1 MNVNQC
7 KAVGPSSDPNY
18 GPIAATCHNNCKG
31 VDPSAII
38 GAGVAAVV
46 ASGVAG
52 QAALPVAGAL
62 GLGGLGAVGG
72 GAALMQ
78 MVERTRCAP
87 TQCSVSSARGLY
99 SSLTSSCSETGS
111 LLPCDLQKRK
121 VFLSTLLITP
131 HPHQFID

>member
-1 MNVNQC
+1 MNFLLTYVTIQC
-7 KAVGPSSDPNY
+7 GNGQGKV
-18 GPIAATCHNNCKG
+18 ATCHNNCKG

-62 GLGGLGAVGG
+62 GVGGLGAVGG

-78 MVERTRCAP
+78 MVDLRTQTETE
-87 TQCSVSSARGLY
+87 TQCTSAECLVG
-99 SSLTSSCSETGS
+99 
-111 LLPCDLQKRK
+111 
-121 VFLSTLLITP
+121 
-131 HPHQFID
+131 

>member
-1 MNVNQC
+1 MNFLLTFVTIQC
-7 KAVGPSSDPNY
+7 GNGQGKV
-18 GPIAATCHNNCKG
+18 ATCHNNCKG

-78 MVERTRCAP
+78 MVQRTRCAP
-87 TQCSVSSARGLY
+87 SQCSVSCSQRGY
-99 SSLTSSCSETGS
+99 SCLTSSCSETGS
-111 LLPCDLQKRK
+111 VLPCDL
-121 VFLSTLLITP
+121 
-131 HPHQFID
+131 

>member
-1 MNVNQC
+1 M
-7 KAVGPSSDPNY
+7 
-18 GPIAATCHNNCKG
+18 
-31 VDPSAII
+31 DPSAII

-78 MVERTRCAP
+78 MVDLRTQEE
-87 TQCSVSSARGLY
+87 TQCSSAECLVGCYQL
-99 SSLTSSCSETGS
+99 
-111 LLPCDLQKRK
+111 
-121 VFLSTLLITP
+121 
-131 HPHQFID
+131 